1 LWANIHFGRSIVFRI
16 PSGSTNQSEESH
28 LRKTWNF
35 SGCWIFVGILHG
47 VLGTPSCTTAQTVA
61 GSNFEN
67 GAIDPFKTEVC
78 CGNSISA
85 IKTPFP
91 ARSGSQAVEL
101 KWHQKNYQGNR
112 ISRGVEAT
120 TSERGKKETWY
131 GFSFYLPGSSFP
143 HNKSLI
149 IAQQNAWEQRC
160 QTDKTTVLYVTPDEL
175 GIHGYWGYS
184 FDLKGRVGG
193 ALTKNIPRDR
203 WVDVV
208 IHTIFSRSNKG
219 LLEVW
224 YDGAPQGQPTLKLEN
239 INIGTGCWSGDTLT
253 YGQYAKFGIYAW
265 DTNNYTV
272 GESRTIYFDNVSYLT
287 AASST
292 GFNLVNPAS
301 ANFRLMRLKHQQHL
315 MRQQHLRKNQKDSF
329 WKDRP

>member
-1 LWANIHFGRSIVFRI
+1 VFRL
-16 PSGSTNQSEESH
+16 PSGSTNQSAEIYQ
-28 LRKTWNF
+28 RKA
-35 SGCWIFVGILHG
+35 WIFAGFWIFAGILYG
-47 VLGTPSCTTAQTVA
+47 VLGTSSRATAQTVV

-67 GAIDPFKTEVC
+67 GAISPFKTEVC
-78 CGNSISA
+78 CGNSIS
-85 IKTPFP
+85 IVKTPFP

-101 KWHQKNYQGNR
+101 KWYQKNYQGNR
-112 ISRGVEAT
+112 ITRGVEAIT
-120 TSERGKKETWY
+120 GEKGKKETWY
-131 GFSFYLPGSSFP
+131 GFSFYLPSNGFP
-143 HNKSLI
+143 RDKTLI
-149 IAQQNAWEQRC
+149 IAQQNAWHQQC
-160 QTDKTTVLYVTPDEL
+160 QTDKTTVLYVKPDEL
-175 GIHGYWGYS
+175 GINGYWGYG

-193 ALTKNIPRDR
+193 PLTTNIPRDR

-208 IHTIFSRSNKG
+208 IHTIFSRSNQG

-224 YDGAPQGQPTLKLEN
+224 FDGAPQTQPTLKLEN

-265 DTNNYTV
+265 DTKNYTV

-287 AASST
+287 AASPT

-301 ANFRLMRLKHQQHL
+301 ANFRLMRLKYQQR
-315 MRQQHLRKNQKDSF
+315 MRQQRLRKNKEEPL